1 MVPNRL
7 SPNDG
12 PLYRQ
17 SGRVKDAWFPQNAG
31 AFRLPH
37 APVTPAATRSLTRP
51 SNTWSPA
58 SVIETKEV
66 HMTRVLDIYAEMAE
80 LRAELVRCILT
91 RKERRESLERLKQL
105 VAEAERGQREEEG
118 A

>member
-1 MVPNRL
+1 
-7 SPNDG
+7 
-12 PLYRQ
+12 
-17 SGRVKDAWFPQNAG
+17 
-31 AFRLPH
+31 
-37 APVTPAATRSLTRP
+37 
-51 SNTWSPA
+51 
-58 SVIETKEV
+58 
-66 HMTRVLDIYAEMAE
+66 MTRVLDIYAEMAE